1 MHCVSMGLI
10 TEILNLHA
18 ELLRKRL
25 VNEMATRNKI
35 ATGKTTSGL
44 VVEASEAGFKILDT
58 NGTLH
63 YAEYGSPPHK
73 NPNGRVS
80 PTLAN
85 AIKQWLDAKGIQT
98 ESNLSVGYAIATHIK
113 CHGTKQY
120 RSGKP
125 AGIIAA
131 ALNQQFIAD
140 FKKAI
145 EKAYLEMANQNIHN
159 KN

>member
-1 MHCVSMGLI
+1 MGLI
-10 TEILNLHA
+10 TDILNQHA
-18 ELLRKRL
+18 EILRKRL
-25 VNEMATRNKI
+25 LDEMAMRNKI
-35 ATGKTTSGL
+35 ASGKTARGL

-73 NPNGRVS
+73 NPNARVS

-85 AIKQWLDAKGIQT
+85 AIKLWLDAKGIQT
-98 ESNLSVGYAIATHIK
+98 ENNLSVGYAIATHIK
-113 CHGTKQY
+113 RYGTKQY

-131 ALNQQFIAD
+131 ALNQQFLTD

-145 EKAYLEMANQNIHN
+145 ENAYLEMANQNIHN
-159 KN
+159 KTK

>member
-1 MHCVSMGLI
+1 MGLI
-10 TEILNLHA
+10 TDILNQHA

-25 VNEMATRNKI
+25 LNEMAIRNKM
-35 ATGKTTSGL
+35 ATGKTARGI
-44 VVEASEAGFKILDT
+44 VVEASETGFKILDT

-63 YAEYGSPPHK
+63 FAEHGSPPHK

-98 ESNLSVGYAIATHIK
+98 ENNLSVGYAIAAHIK
-113 CHGTKQY
+113 RYGTKQY

-131 ALNQQFIAD
+131 ALNQQFLSD

-145 EKAYLEMANQNIHN
+145 ENAYLQMANQNIHN